1 MTSVSVTS
9 TFRSKQPST
18 VRRLDRLSGGDAR
31 SHVIGV
37 GCPNVD
43 RFPFSTAVDFDTPR
57 KRLVT
62 LGENTQY
69 ALNRYAYSD
78 VGVTVQGAD
87 GHTFLAGRASPQSG
101 TRPEDYD
108 RSRPPTKLP
117 HACHAS
123 RMCANGG
130 RGRARPNHGWTR
142 QRIRCA
148 PNAPAP
154 ATVVRPAGKGGSP
167 GPPSAATMPC
177 CAVPPLVRAA
187 PSSR

>member
-62 LGENTQY
+62 LGENTLCMRSIDTPI
-69 ALNRYAYSD
+69 A
-78 VGVTVQGAD
+78 T
-87 GHTFLAGRASPQSG
+87 SG
-101 TRPEDYD
+101 
-108 RSRPPTKLP
+108 
-117 HACHAS
+117 
-123 RMCANGG
+123 
-130 RGRARPNHGWTR
+130 
-142 QRIRCA
+142 
-148 PNAPAP
+148 
-154 ATVVRPAGKGGSP
+154 
-167 GPPSAATMPC
+167 
-177 CAVPPLVRAA
+177 
-187 PSSR
+187 